1 MKKIV
6 FACIAALIS
15 ATAFAATAYMDT
27 VSRQISWTRPDK
39 AVHPETK
46 QEFKNPS
53 DGTLAACG
61 IVQVEYEDCDFKY
74 RLWGWEP
81 SPWCRAMNAAER
93 QAVDDAEAQAQAEA
107 DAAAQAG
114 LPAVFPN
121 GIAVVDESG
130 HHVEF
135 IPDLADGVVI
145 PVQVS
150 NSPLT
155 AEQRATMKAEA
166 LAARAALK
174 AAQAQ
179 SQIAAKSN
187 LVAAIDSAKNAKQL
201 GDAIVAWIDATE
213 AVKKKDGR

>member
-107 DAAAQAG
+107 AAYASPQPVVLVPRVDGSLTNIVGESQIIVDAATGEVLAVDDTGSPKHTLAQKQAQFAANEAAKAKAKTAKAKGNG
-114 LPAVFPN
+114 LA
-121 GIAVVDESG
+121 
-130 HHVEF
+130 
-135 IPDLADGVVI
+135 
-145 PVQVS
+145 
-150 NSPLT
+150 
-155 AEQRATMKAEA
+155 A
-166 LAARAALK
+166 LAERVAALE
-174 AAQAQ
+174 AM
-179 SQIAAKSN
+179 
-187 LVAAIDSAKNAKQL
+187 L
-201 GDAIVAWIDATE
+201 GVE
-213 AVKKKDGR
+213 